1 MRTLERVR
9 CRRWGPITVLS
20 VRAPSFLMNMV
31 RIIVGNVDAV
41 ARGKE
46 PLDWLEALLA
56 GDERSRS
63 AVTAPACGLYFWRA
77 GYRELPDGGTLGRGG
92 FWGGTMDSPD
102 GGDLSKVGRADPL

>member
-1 MRTLERVR
+1 M
-9 CRRWGPITVLS
+9 TVLS

-46 PLDWLEALLA
+46 SLDWLEALLA

-77 GYRELPDGGTLGRGG
+77 GYRELPDGGTLGRDG
-92 FWGGTMDSPD
+92 FWGGSLGSPD
-102 GGDLSKVGRADPL
+102 GRDSAGVG